1 MHDDMTGMKSG
12 RIVYWGILNYYDF
25 LLEQVP
31 VFVYSWGTW
40 FLYDENLRWM
50 AHSIMVV
57 KHSPIRENDFVLFDC
72 PITFVCMTKQMISWF
87 HIHHSFE

>member
-31 VFVYSWGTW
+31 VQCPLVVYYFAFHFRFPFVSRK
-40 FLYDENLRWM
+40 F
-50 AHSIMVV
+50 
-57 KHSPIRENDFVLFDC
+57 
-72 PITFVCMTKQMISWF
+72 
-87 HIHHSFE
+87 

>member
-31 VFVYSWGTW
+31 VPVSSSCI
-40 FLYDENLRWM
+40 LLRLPLPFSLRIQKILKV
-50 AHSIMVV
+50 AKNILKLSKLKSKV
-57 KHSPIRENDFVLFDC
+57 
-72 PITFVCMTKQMISWF
+72 
-87 HIHHSFE
+87 